1 MKRALL
7 LALASAVLATAAPA
21 ATPHQTPMS
30 TPPNPFIDK
39 GACPFECCTYRD
51 WTTTKPVTLLDK
63 PDGKTKVVSIPAKTV
78 VHGVTGDVYS
88 IPISVKA
95 THAFEDSPIK
105 KGDTFYA
112 MHSAGEGFW
121 VVWFKGKTYTVD
133 MSEAAGNAY
142 LEKACNMWWI
152 QIKTK
157 DGKTGWVLNDDQF
170 DNQDSCG

>member
-1 MKRALL
+1 MTRSLPWV
-7 LALASAVLATAAPA
+7 LAFSLASAAAPA
-21 ATPHQTPMS
+21 ATPMS

-51 WTTTKPVTLLDK
+51 WTTKKPVTLLDK
-63 PDGKTKVVSIPAKTV
+63 PDGKTAVAAVPAKTV
-78 VHGVTGDVYS
+78 VRGVTGQVWSMPVS
-88 IPISVKA
+88 ITA
-95 THAFEDSPIK
+95 THAFADSPIR

-121 VVWFKGKTYTVD
+121 VVWFKGKTYSVD
-133 MSEAAGNAY
+133 MTQPSDGAV
-142 LEKACNMWWI
+142 LEKASSKWWV

-157 DGKTGWVLNDDQF
+157 DGKVGWVLNANQF